1 MRPTSSPPSP
11 SGLHS
16 SVEEYRA
23 RWDHFAAATAAL
35 SAAVETFVSE
45 ADIDIDAVEART
57 KSVESAAGKFAR
69 LREDGS
75 LEFSDPLAEVT
86 DLVGIRV
93 ITYLTSDID
102 RVADAISKHF
112 VLLKTIDKSSLA
124 QESGVFGYAGRHLI
138 LSADG
143 DRVPAGCEQFTGLG
157 FEVQIRTVLQ
167 HAWAEIEHDIRFKN
181 SRTQGSPTID
191 RAFTLAAGLIELAD
205 AQFELADRHH
215 KEKIT
220 ELRAADAARG
230 MDLQLTADQ
239 LRTIVTDLLPDYTP
253 SRSGHYEWLL
263 TLVNA
268 NGITTGAE
276 LEEALDP
283 ARVEYVTAAMD
294 YQYRPGQVRM
304 VDDLLLDRF
313 GEAHIAR
320 TSSLTT
326 ERDRPGKLRYRLS
339 KLQGQSG

>member
-1 MRPTSSPPSP
+1 MRSVPVI
-11 SGLHS
+11 HS
-16 SVEEYRA
+16 AVEEYRT
-23 RWDHFAAATAAL
+23 RYDHFLAATSAL
-35 SAAVETFVSE
+35 SAAVEKFVSD
-45 ADIDIDAVEART
+45 ADIDVDAVEART

-69 LREDGS
+69 LRADGS
-75 LEFSDPLAEVT
+75 LEFTDPLTEVT

-102 RVADAISKHF
+102 RVVDAIADKF

-124 QESGVFGYAGRHLI
+124 QESGVFGYAGKHLI
-138 LSADG
+138 MAADG
-143 DRVPAGCEQFTGLG
+143 DRVPDGCQGFVGLG

-215 KEKIT
+215 TEKIA
-220 ELRAADAARG
+220 ELRAADRARG
-230 MDLQLTADQ
+230 MDLELTADQ
-239 LRTIVTDLLPDYTP
+239 LRTVVTDLLPDYTP
-253 SRSGHYEWLL
+253 SKSGHYEWLL

-276 LEEALDP
+276 LEEALNP
-283 ARVEYVTAAMD
+283 GRVDFVTVAMD

-339 KLQGQSG
+339 KLQAQST